1 MLSSGADLEK
11 EILSSMLE
19 RLLKNLLDVLVLAE
33 MESKDLSGY
42 DILQHVHD
50 EFGFLISSGTVYSL
64 LYSMERDGLIEGC
77 WNSRKRVYTLTD
89 KGKETI
95 KVIQN
100 SNRHIQNFM
109 AKLLQA
115 K

>member
-19 RLLKNLLDVLVLAE
+19 RLLKNFLDVLVLAE
-33 MESKDLSGY
+33 MESNDMSGY
-42 DILQHVHD
+42 DLIQYVHD
-50 EFGFLISSGTVYSL
+50 EFGFLISSGTIYSL
-64 LYSMERDGLIEGC
+64 LYSMERDGLVEGR

-95 KVIQN
+95 RAIQN
-100 SNRHIQNFM
+100 ASRSIQNFM

>member
-1 MLSSGADLEK
+1 MISSGADLEG
-11 EILSSMLE
+11 EILSQTYE
-19 RLLKNLLDVLVLAE
+19 RLLKNFMDILILAE
-33 MESKDLSGY
+33 LKNNDLSGY
-42 DILQHVHD
+42 DILQHVHY
-50 EFGFLISSGTVYSL
+50 EFGFLISSGTIYSL
-64 LYSMERDGLIEGC
+64 LYSMERDGLIEGK